1 MKLIIVNNNDTTI
14 DVLVK
19 TVKISISAFELSLS
33 VGSHCKIVNA
43 QNVNTQNVIQMVSY
57 ANELTNSA
65 NEGQKLASETTV
77 SMDEINNQINYINI

>member
-1 MKLIIVNNNDTTI
+1 VKLIIVNNNDTTI

-43 QNVNTQNVIQMVSY
+43 QNVNTQNVIQKEYVNVFNKFIS
-57 ANELTNSA
+57 LD
-65 NEGQKLASETTV
+65 L
-77 SMDEINNQINYINI
+77 